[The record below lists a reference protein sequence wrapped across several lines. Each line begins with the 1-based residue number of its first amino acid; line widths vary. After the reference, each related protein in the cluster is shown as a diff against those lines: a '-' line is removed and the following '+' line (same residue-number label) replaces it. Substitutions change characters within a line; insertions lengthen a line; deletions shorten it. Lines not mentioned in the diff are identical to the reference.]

1 MFCVLSGPVLRDC
14 DWRPLAL
21 AHFSGMVSELCRLLV
36 LSWFPLSSILCCS
49 RGRITFRRMAALR
62 KSALAPPAAGVGRQ
76 YPFATPDPLTGW
88 SRPKRSDGPP
98 VTSRSMGGMRTLVSL
113 QAISCRHSYTVREPT
128 EVACIGGNRLKIAR
142 RTVTSAAHLIACLS
156 MAASVVGRGW
166 RH

>member
-1 MFCVLSGPVLRDC
+1 MILAGLTCVAHG
-14 DWRPLAL
+14 RPLPGNL
-21 AHFSGMVSELCRLLV
+21 GLGTDCLL
-36 LSWFPLSSILCCS
+36 
-49 RGRITFRRMAALR
+49 M
-62 KSALAPPAAGVGRQ
+62 GRQ